1 MEIKLKL
8 SNTNE
13 ESFRLELSKLNL
25 SLSDKEKENSL
36 LRRENNSL
44 KEQLNSFDKH
54 IKNIIEENSNYRR
67 DIENKVF
74 NTMIIS

>member
-13 ESFRLELSKLNL
+13 ESFRLEISKLNL
-25 SLSDKEKENSL
+25 SLADKDKENSL
-36 LRRENNSL
+36 LKRENQSL
-44 KEQLNSFDKH
+44 KEQLNSFEKH
-54 IKNIIEENSNYRR
+54 LKNILEENSKYRR

-74 NTMIIS
+74 PQLM

>member
-13 ESFRLELSKLNL
+13 ESFRLVISKLNL
-25 SLSDKEKENSL
+25 SLADKDKENSL
-36 LRRENNSL
+36 LKRENQSL
-44 KEQLNSFDKH
+44 KEQLNSFEKH
-54 IKNIIEENSNYRR
+54 LKNILEENSKYRR

-74 NTMIIS
+74 PQLM